1 MDKYITIALP
11 KGRIADEVLAMA
23 GRIFNDDFSFL
34 DRKLILQKGDF
45 RFLLVRNQDVP
56 SYVLHQAADLG
67 VVGLDVLEENRLDI
81 IRLLDLQIGK
91 CKVVLGSK
99 NDEILDFN
107 KPQIKIATKMPNIT
121 RDFFSK
127 KAVATEIIKL
137 YGSIE
142 LAPLVGL
149 ADAIVDIVETG
160 STMKQ
165 HNLKVD
171 EVIMESSAYL
181 IANQNS
187 FYAKKT
193 QILDLYKKFEGVMG
207 ESNLFGGG

>member
-1 MDKYITIALP
+1 MEQNMDKIITIALP
-11 KGRIADEVLAMA
+11 KGRIADEVLAIM
-23 GRIFNDDFSFL
+23 GRIFNDDFNFL

-99 NDEILDFN
+99 NDEVLDFN

-149 ADAIVDIVETG
+149 ADGIVDIVETG

-171 EVIMESSAYL
+171 EVIMESSAFL

-193 QILDLYKKFEGVMG
+193 QILDLYKKFEGVK
-207 ESNLFGGG
+207 

>member
-1 MDKYITIALP
+1 MEQNMDKIITIALP
-11 KGRIADEVLAMA
+11 KGRIADEVLAIM

-99 NDEILDFN
+99 NDEVLDFN

-149 ADAIVDIVETG
+149 ADGIVDIVETG

-165 HNLKVD
+165 HNLKID
-171 EVIMESSAYL
+171 EVIMESSAFL

-193 QILDLYKKFEGVMG
+193 QILDLYKKFESVIR
-207 ESNLFGGG
+207 ES

>member
-1 MDKYITIALP
+1 MITIALP
-11 KGRIADEVLAMA
+11 KGRIADEVLA
-23 GRIFNDDFSFL
+23 IFSQIFKQDFSFL
-34 DRKLILQKGDF
+34 DRKLIFQQNDF

-56 SYVLHQAADLG
+56 SYVFYQAADLG

-81 IRLLDLQIGK
+81 IRLLDLEIGK

-99 NDEILDFN
+99 NDCVLDFN

-149 ADAIVDIVETG
+149 SDAIVDIVETG
-160 STMKQ
+160 NTMKQ

-171 EVIMESSAYL
+171 EVIMESSAFL

-193 QILDLYKKFEGVMG
+193 QILDLYKQL
-207 ESNLFGGG
+207 ESIKLK